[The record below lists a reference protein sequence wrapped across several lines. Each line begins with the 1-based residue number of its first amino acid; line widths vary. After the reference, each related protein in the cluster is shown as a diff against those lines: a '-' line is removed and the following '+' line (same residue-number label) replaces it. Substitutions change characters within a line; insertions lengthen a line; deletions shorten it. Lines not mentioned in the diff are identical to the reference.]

1 MLIPEN
7 DSCGAVAP
15 ARSQKQAPPCDVRT
29 VLRALGPHDA
39 ARALVLADFRARGVS
54 PDTWHLRPTREAM
67 AEALSRAEDALE
79 VESRGRVTV
88 ARVELRGIR
97 RRVERELWS

>member
-1 MLIPEN
+1 MAAAQATLRRVGSRDGQADGLRVVPSAKTRQRGIYA
-7 DSCGAVAP
+7 SS
-15 ARSQKQAPPCDVRT
+15 RSY
-29 VLRALGPHDA
+29 
-39 ARALVLADFRARGVS
+39 DFRARGVS

-67 AEALSRAEDALE
+67 AEAPSRAEDALE
-79 VESRGRVTV
+79 VESRGRMTA